1 MRILTKYIVKEFFSP
16 FFFGVFAFSSMLLGA
31 ALINLLGQAQWLHL
45 SYWAVLKILTLMIP
59 ENIMYGMAMSSLL
72 ATLLGL
78 GNLTSH
84 SETIAMRAGGFTYN
98 QIAYT
103 IIIIGFLISLVG
115 VSLNEY
121 IIPTSYR
128 AQERLKYQYI
138 DNSETLVINNFYRV
152 FTENNISKAVFAGRY
167 DASIRK
173 LENLVVLEIEQ
184 GKLKRTIQASEVIWK
199 KGAWVFGRVK
209 LYEYAANNFYPIE
222 IAKAKF
228 NYQLGL
234 TPQEV
239 QLSQEPPERKG
250 ISELKQYIDKFVVDP
265 NEKRRLLVE
274 LNIKMAL
281 PFASLIFTLL
291 GVPLALKP
299 TRRSNGTGF
308 GLCMI
313 FILLYYLIF
322 AFGSQLGRSGI
333 ISPVLG
339 AWSADLLLLGYG
351 FYVFVKMKN

>member
-1 MRILTKYIVKEFFSP
+1 MKILTKYIIKEFFLP

-31 ALINLLGQAQWLHL
+31 ALISLLGQAEWLHL
-45 SYWAVLKILTLMIP
+45 SYVAVLKILTLMIP
-59 ENIMYGMAMSSLL
+59 ENMMYGMAMSSLL

-84 SETIAMRAGGFTYN
+84 SETVAMRAGGYSYN
-98 QIAYT
+98 KIAY
-103 IIIIGFLISLVG
+103 IVVLVGLLISLTG
-115 VSLNEY
+115 VFMNEY
-121 IIPTSYR
+121 IIPTSFR
-128 AQERLKYQYI
+128 AQERLKYQYV
-138 DNSETLVINNFYRV
+138 NNNGTLIINNFYRV
-152 FTENNISKAVFAGRY
+152 FSENNLSKAVFAGRY
-167 DASIRK
+167 DAAKQK
-173 LENLVVLEIEQ
+173 LENLVILEIAE
-184 GKLKRTIQASEVIWK
+184 GKLKRTIQANEVVWQ
-199 KGAWVFGRVK
+199 KGTWIFGKVK
-209 LYEYAANNFYPIE
+209 LYEYAANNFYPVE

-234 TPQEV
+234 NPQEI
-239 QLSQEPPERKG
+239 QLSQEPPERKS
-250 ISELKQYIDKFVVDP
+250 ILELQQFIDKFVVDP

-281 PFASLIFTLL
+281 PFASLVFTLL

-299 TRRSNGTGF
+299 SRRSSGTGF

-333 ISPVLG
+333 IPPVLG
-339 AWSADLLLLGYG
+339 AWSADIILLGYG
-351 FYVFVKMKN
+351 AYIFKRMKN